1 MYKTI
6 TNLLKNGRSPI
17 VYTAIRGDKMGQ
29 IAVKDDDCVFGN
41 RDLIVECDH
50 SELPV
55 VKNDVLIEQ
64 IATHPHLVL
73 CGAGHVSVFTAK
85 IAKLIGFRITV
96 IDDRTEF
103 ANRDR
108 FPDCDEIINESFA
121 DALNRIQIA
130 NAYYVIVTR
139 GHQDDTL
146 CLETILRKPF
156 AYCGMIGSKAK
167 VKTVFDQLRAEGYN
181 DQILSC
187 VHSPI
192 GLSIGAVTPEEIAVC
207 IVGEMIQVKNGSCH
221 YSEWDESLI
230 HSIDTSCDRFAM
242 VTLIDKRGSAPRS
255 TGARM
260 IVKSDGTIV
269 SSVGGGFGEYEA
281 FQHAQKMLLH
291 GPSVMRYTCK
301 MHNQEA
307 ASLGM
312 ICGGEIDI
320 LIQIVEV

>member
-1 MYKTI
+1 
-6 TNLLKNGRSPI
+6 
-17 VYTAIRGDKMGQ
+17 
-29 IAVKDDDCVFGN
+29 
-41 RDLIVECDH
+41 
-50 SELPV
+50 
-55 VKNDVLIEQ
+55 
-64 IATHPHLVL
+64 
-73 CGAGHVSVFTAK
+73 
-85 IAKLIGFRITV
+85 
-96 IDDRTEF
+96 
-103 ANRDR
+103 
-108 FPDCDEIINESFA
+108 
-121 DALNRIQIA
+121 
-130 NAYYVIVTR
+130 
-139 GHQDDTL
+139 
-146 CLETILRKPF
+146 
-156 AYCGMIGSKAK
+156 MIGSRRHSAF
-167 VKTVFDQLRAEGYN
+167 VKQTLLKEG
-181 DQILSC
+181 LSEELID
-187 VHSPI
+187 SIYTPI
-192 GLSIGAVTPEEIAVC
+192 GLDIGAETPEEIAVC
-207 IVGEMIQVKNGSCH
+207 IVGEMIRVKNGSGH

-281 FQHAQKMLLH
+281 SQHAQKMLLH